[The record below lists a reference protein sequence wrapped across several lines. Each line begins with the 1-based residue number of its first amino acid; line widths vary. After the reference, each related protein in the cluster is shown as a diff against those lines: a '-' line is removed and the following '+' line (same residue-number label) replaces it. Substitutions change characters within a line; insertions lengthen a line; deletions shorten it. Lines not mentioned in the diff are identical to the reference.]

1 MDGWIAIIV
10 LTIIGLVLIYAELIF
25 VPGTTILGVLGLGL
39 VGVGIYFAYE
49 SHGTVSG
56 SILLVSSLA
65 LMIGALVYSFRS
77 KSWEKLTL
85 KNKNDGRVN
94 EDYTDGLHVGMS
106 GLSVSDLKPIGKAEF
121 DNKAY
126 EVTSHGHLI
135 ESESEVKIIKLSGN
149 KIIVEQVN
157 P

>member
-39 VGVGIYFAYE
+39 VGVAVYFAYDN
-49 SHGTVSG
+49 HGAVSG
-56 SILLVSSLA
+56 SVLLASSLG
-65 LMIGALVYSFRS
+65 LMIGALIYSFRS

-85 KNKNDGRVN
+85 KNKSDGKVN
-94 EDYTDGLHVGMS
+94 EDYTDGLFVGMS

-135 ESESEVKIIKLSGN
+135 ESESEVKIIKLTGN

>member
-10 LTIIGLVLIYAELIF
+10 LSIIGLVLIYAELIF
-25 VPGTTILGVLGLGL
+25 VPGTTILGVLGFVL
-39 VGVGIYFAYE
+39 VGVAVYFAYD
-49 SHGTVSG
+49 SHGAVSG

-85 KNKNDGRVN
+85 KNKNDGKVN
-94 EDYTDGLHVGMS
+94 EDYTS
-106 GLSVSDLKPIGKAEF
+106 GLYIGMAGMAVSDLKPIGKAEF
-121 DNKAY
+121 DNKSY

-135 ESESEVKIIKLSGN
+135 ESESEVKILKLTGN
-149 KIIVEQVN
+149 KIIVEQIN